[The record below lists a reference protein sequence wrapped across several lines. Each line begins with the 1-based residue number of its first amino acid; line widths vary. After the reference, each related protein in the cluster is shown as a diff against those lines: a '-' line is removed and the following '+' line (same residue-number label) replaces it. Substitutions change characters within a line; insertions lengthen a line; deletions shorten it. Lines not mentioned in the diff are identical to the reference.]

1 MSRNGGVNW
10 ASNVCV
16 FTWNGGVMWC
26 ECPSACV
33 LVERSGRQ
41 HLGYLVALNL
51 KTTNVMLFLPN
62 ESSLCPSRTQ
72 GQGGVTALCSALG
85 STLSKAVCN
94 AE

>member
-1 MSRNGGVNW
+1 MASSQSRLCWTEPMSRNGGVNW

-41 HLGYLVALNL
+41 HLGCSVALNL
-51 KTTNVMLFLPN
+51 KTTNVMLFLTNVIVSVLP
-62 ESSLCPSRTQ
+62 
-72 GQGGVTALCSALG
+72 
-85 STLSKAVCN
+85 
-94 AE
+94 AELRVREV